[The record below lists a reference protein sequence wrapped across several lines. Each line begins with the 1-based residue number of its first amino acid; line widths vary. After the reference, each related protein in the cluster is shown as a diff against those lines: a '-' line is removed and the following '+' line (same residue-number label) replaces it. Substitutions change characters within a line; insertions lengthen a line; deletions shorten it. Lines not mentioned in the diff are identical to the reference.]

1 MGRVLA
7 GLLALLL
14 ASGIFAAG
22 PGRAEGDP
30 STAAR
35 VESAFRAAM
44 QAWAADDYWRLWEMG
59 MAGSRAAVPRGRF
72 VGQMSRGCCKP
83 LASGVGKVEIQVLGP
98 DRAMVLVAMT
108 LDRCGG
114 SQTQAVQV
122 ALVASLE
129 EETWRWN
136 LSDWI
141 GIAHYPAP
149 SSVTPWLQPYR
160 PAPRDFLDGREG
172 CGVPATGGHRRPIS
186 FRRD

>member
-35 VESAFRAAM
+35 VESAFRDAM
-44 QAWAADDYWRLWEMG
+44 HAWAADDVWGLWERG

-72 VGQMSRGCCKP
+72 VGQLTTGCCKP
-83 LASGVGKVEIQVLGP
+83 LANGVGKVEVQLLGP
-98 DRAMVLVAMT
+98 DRAMVVVVVL

-114 SQTQAVQV
+114 RETQEVKA
-122 ALVASLE
+122 ALVARLE
-129 EETWRWN
+129 EEAWRWN

-141 GIAHYPAP
+141 GIARYPSP
-149 SSVTPWLQPYR
+149 SSVTPPQPYR
-160 PAPRDFLDGREG
+160 AAPRGFPDGREG
-172 CGVPATGGHRRPIS
+172 CGVPAPGEHRQPIS
-186 FRRD
+186 LRRD